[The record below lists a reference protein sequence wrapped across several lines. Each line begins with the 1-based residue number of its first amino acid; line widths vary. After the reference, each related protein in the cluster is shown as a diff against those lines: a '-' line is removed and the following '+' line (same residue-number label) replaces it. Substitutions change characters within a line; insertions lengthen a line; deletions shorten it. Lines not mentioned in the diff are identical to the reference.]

1 MSESEFQ
8 EEVVAAYLR
17 ERGYTVEKPD
27 EADDEEQES
36 PEDARGGRDVAHR
49 LLDQLNAS
57 RTPWISMDVGG
68 DPDAA

>member
-1 MSESEFQ
+1 MSDEFH
-8 EEVVAAYLR
+8 EEAVAAYLR

-27 EADDEEQES
+27 EEDERES
-36 PEDARGGRDVAHR
+36 PEGHGERDVAHL

-68 DPDAA
+68 DPDAS